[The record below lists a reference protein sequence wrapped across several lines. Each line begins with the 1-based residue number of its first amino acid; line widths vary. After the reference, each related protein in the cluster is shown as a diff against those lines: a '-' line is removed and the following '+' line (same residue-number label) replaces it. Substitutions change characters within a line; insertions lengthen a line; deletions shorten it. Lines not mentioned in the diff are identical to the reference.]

1 MTRVAGLAI
10 EAGAIMA
17 RSWRTWV
24 LAVLLVGPILVYIGL
39 GSLWLVQHRGPLG
52 LKGELLYY
60 GMTLWV
66 LSGVA
71 FAVLANRWT
80 KDQRAVLPPLDWEAP
95 ETFTP
100 RDRTAWELVEAEAIR
115 SDELS
120 QESLVSFDTYIDT
133 GRGLARRLAT
143 HYRPKADDPIEDVPV
158 VELLTAFQLAAEDLN
173 ILVRQVPGGDLLTP
187 SHYKTAMVATRY
199 ITKANELYNFLL
211 PLFQPVAGLARLGAQ
226 KLMVQPAWKNMQQNL
241 LRWFF
246 RAYVNRLGIHLI
258 ELYSGRLVVGSDAYR
273 RLARKAG
280 RRLGGGGVEDT
291 GPWTL
296 AVAGAKGA
304 GKSVTIQALR
314 QIAGEQVE
322 AVRRAVMEQGAEPG
336 LAERLRDAQLVEVA
350 AYEPTAVPAEEEGR
364 WVRRA
369 REAAVAAA
377 SEADLLVLV
386 IDARRS
392 ELESDRRFLTGWR
405 DELVARPGQEVP
417 PVLVVLTHV
426 DAPEMGTGDWSPP
439 YRWTA
444 GGRDRELA
452 VRTRAEQVRATLPVP
467 VAAIV
472 PLSLRPGDEWGI
484 PEELLPAVAGLS
496 RRTERVSILRHLNRL
511 AGRSSARRVL
521 GQIGAHG
528 RSLWGSIRSGRGRE
542 RSAS

>member
-1 MTRVAGLAI
+1 MG
-10 EAGAIMA
+10 

-24 LAVLLVGPILVYIGL
+24 LAVLLIGPILAYIGL
-39 GSLWLVQHRGPLG
+39 GSLWLVQHEGPLG

-60 GMTLWV
+60 GMTVWV

-71 FAVLANRWT
+71 FAFLANRWT

-100 RDRTAWELVEAEAIR
+100 RDRAAWELVETEAIR

-120 QESLVSFDTYIDT
+120 QDALVALDTYIDS

-143 HYRPKADDPIEDVPV
+143 HYRPRADDPIEDVPV

-173 ILVRQVPGGDLLTP
+173 LLVRQVPGGDLLTP
-187 SHYKTAMVATRY
+187 AHYKTAMVASRY
-199 ITKANELYNFLL
+199 INRANELYNFLL

-226 KLMVQPAWKNMQQNL
+226 KLMVQPAWRNMQQNL

-258 ELYSGRLVVGSDAYR
+258 ELYSGRLVVGPDAYR

-280 RRLGGGGVEDT
+280 RRLGGGVEET
-291 GPWTL
+291 GPWSL
-296 AVAGAKGA
+296 AVVGARGS
-304 GKSVTIQALR
+304 GKTMMVKALR
-314 QIAGEQVE
+314 RIASEQVE
-322 AVRRAVMEQGAEPG
+322 AVRRAVMESGAEPG
-336 LAERLRDAQLVEVA
+336 LAERLRDASLIEVA
-350 AYEPTAVPAEEEGR
+350 AYDPTSVPVEEEGR
-364 WVRRA
+364 SARRA

-392 ELESDRRFLTGWR
+392 DLEADRRFLASWR
-405 DELVARPGQEVP
+405 DVLVAQPGQEVP
-417 PVLVVLTHV
+417 PVLVALTHV
-426 DAPEMGTGDWSPP
+426 DAPELGAGEWSPP
-439 YRWTA
+439 YRWST

-452 VRTRAEQVRATLPVP
+452 VRVRAEQIRATLPVP
-467 VAAIV
+467 IAAIV
-472 PLSLRPGDEWGI
+472 PLSLRAGDEWGVA
-484 PEELLPAVAGLS
+484 EELLPAVAGLS
-496 RRTERVSILRHLNRL
+496 RRTERVAILRHLNRL

-521 GQIGAHG
+521 SQISAHG
-528 RSLWGSIRSGRGRE
+528 RNLWGSVRSGRGTSPR
-542 RSAS
+542 